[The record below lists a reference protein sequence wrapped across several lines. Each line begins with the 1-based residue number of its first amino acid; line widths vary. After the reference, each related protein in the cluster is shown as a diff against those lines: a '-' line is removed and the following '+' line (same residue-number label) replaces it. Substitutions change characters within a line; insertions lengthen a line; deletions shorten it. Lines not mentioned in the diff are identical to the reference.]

1 LERRIGREKK
11 VVCGKRKA
19 ARTGRVLKKKMFSAG
34 GLLPWRRREDGKV
47 EFLLLRECRYK
58 KDVLHVAGGKVEAF
72 DTGIRD
78 TIYREF
84 VEEVGNWPDD
94 LCTRVQSASLTCPA
108 HKYCLALVDVSDV
121 REQPPEN
128 TEWVA
133 SAAVPSRPMTWLATR
148 CVERGTPSRFGRC
161 RA

>member
-1 LERRIGREKK
+1 
-11 VVCGKRKA
+11 
-19 ARTGRVLKKKMFSAG
+19 MFAAG
-34 GLLPWRRREDGKV
+34 GLLPWRRRSDGEV
-47 EFLLLRECRYK
+47 EFLLLRECRYN

-72 DTGIRD
+72 DAGIRE

-84 VEEVGNWPDD
+84 VEEVGNWPRD
-94 LCTRVQSASLTCPA
+94 LGVRVQRAALTCPT

-128 TEWVA
+128 TEWVGSPA
-133 SAAVPSRPMTWLATR
+133 GGPTGRPSRPMTWLAAR

>member
-1 LERRIGREKK
+1 MLAREQKK
-11 VVCGKRKA
+11 EKA
-19 ARTGRVLKKKMFSAG
+19 HGGKMFAAG
-34 GLLPWRRREDGKV
+34 GLLPWRRRSDGEV
-47 EFLLLRECRYK
+47 EFLLLRECRYN

-72 DTGIRD
+72 DAGIRE

-84 VEEVGNWPDD
+84 VEEVGVWPTDM
-94 LCTRVQSASLTCPA
+94 CTRVQSAALTCPT

-128 TEWVA
+128 TEWVGSPA
-133 SAAVPSRPMTWLATR
+133 GAGRPSRPMTWLAAR